1 MNSGAKKDCVIL
13 MILAILTASILA
25 YALYIPTLN
34 ANAFQSRIENL
45 TLYEEVTYLGYVH
58 LTTVQEKREWTVE
71 ESQAYKVN
79 SNEFMDQVGEE
90 GNTCIVW
97 RDGNNFYAEDDQG
110 GFQSSAFTT
119 FPKAEFLLECSF

>member
-13 MILAILTASILA
+13 MILAILTVSILA

-45 TLYEEVTYLGYVH
+45 TPYEEVTYLGYVH
-58 LTTVQEKREWTVE
+58 LTT

-79 SNEFMDQVGEE
+79 SNEFMVQVGEE
-90 GNTCIVW
+90 GILASFGETEITFMLKMIKAVS
-97 RDGNNFYAEDDQG
+97 RVALLLLFQKQNFCWSVA
-110 GFQSSAFTT
+110 S
-119 FPKAEFLLECSF
+119 K

>member
-58 LTTVQEKREWTVE
+58 LTT

-79 SNEFMDQVGEE
+79 SNEFMVQVGEE
-90 GNTCIVW
+90 GHTCIVW
-97 RDGNNFYAEDDQG
+97 RDGNNFYAEDTQG
-110 GFQSSAFTT
+110 AFQSSCFTT
-119 FPKAEFLLECSF
+119 LPEGVFLLECSF